1 MYSLYLFDFDYT
13 LVDSEQGI
21 VGCFRR
27 TIEKWNLPPVDD
39 DTIRHTI
46 GLPMEQA
53 VAIIT
58 GLTDANEINR
68 FIDDYRRDADV
79 HMTPGT
85 HFFPDTLPTLR
96 ALSERGTNI
105 AIISTKT
112 RSRIEEKFVA
122 DGCTDVIDLIIGCED
137 VHAMKPSPEGI
148 EQAIARLGM
157 EKADVLYTGDSLVDA
172 GAAKNAGVAFAAVTT
187 GTTPTSAFEEVPH
200 VKIMKS
206 LRELIAPA
214 EDTIC

>member
-96 ALSERGTNI
+96 ALSERGANI

-112 RSRIEEKFVA
+112 RSRIEEKFVV
-122 DGCTDVIDLIIGCED
+122 DHCEGLIDRIIGCED
-137 VHAMKPSPEGI
+137 VTAMKPDPEGI
-148 EQAIARLGM
+148 EKAIAAFGV
-157 EKADVLYTGDSLVDA
+157 KKGAVLYTGDSLVDA

-187 GTTPTSAFEEVPH
+187 GTTPAEAFADVPH
-200 VKIMKS
+200 VRIMKS
-206 LRELIAPA
+206 LSELL
-214 EDTIC
+214 DL

>member
-46 GLPMEQA
+46 GLPMEKA

-58 GLTDANEINR
+58 GLTNASEINR
-68 FIDDYRRDADV
+68 FIDDYRRDADI

-96 ALSERGTNI
+96 ALRARGAKI

-112 RSRIEEKFVA
+112 RSRIEEKFIA
-122 DGCTDVIDLIIGCED
+122 DHCTDLIDRIIGCED
-137 VHAMKPSPEGI
+137 VTAMKPDPEGI
-148 EQAIARLGM
+148 EKAITFFGAKK
-157 EKADVLYTGDSLVDA
+157 EAVLYTGDSLVDA

-187 GTTPTSAFEEVPH
+187 GTTPAEAFADVPH
-200 VKIMKS
+200 VRIMNRLS
-206 LRELIAPA
+206 ELLDFS
-214 EDTIC
+214 EKH

>member
-13 LVDSEQGI
+13 LVNSEQGI

-27 TIEKWNLPPVDD
+27 TIEDWQLPPVDD

-58 GLTDANEINR
+58 GLKDAADIDR

-79 HMTPGT
+79 NMTPGT

-96 ALSERGTNI
+96 ALRARGANI

-112 RSRIEEKFVA
+112 RTRIAEKFAVDHCA
-122 DGCTDVIDLIIGCED
+122 DLIDRIIGCED
-137 VHAMKPSPEGI
+137 VTAMKPDPEGI
-148 EQAIARLGM
+148 EKAIA
-157 EKADVLYTGDSLVDA
+157 
-172 GAAKNAGVAFAAVTT
+172 AFCAI
-187 GTTPTSAFEEVPH
+187 E
-200 VKIMKS
+200 
-206 LRELIAPA
+206 
-214 EDTIC
+214 

>member
-27 TIEKWNLPPVDD
+27 TIQKWNRPPVDD

-96 ALSERGTNI
+96 ALRERGANI

-112 RSRIEEKFVA
+112 RSRIEEKFVV
-122 DGCTDVIDLIIGCED
+122 DHCEGLIDRIIGCED
-137 VHAMKPSPEGI
+137 VTAMKPDPEGI
-148 EQAIARLGM
+148 EKAIAAFGV
-157 EKADVLYTGDSLVDA
+157 KKGAVLYTGDSLVDA

-187 GTTPTSAFEEVPH
+187 GTTPAEAFADVPH
-200 VKIMKS
+200 VRIMKS
-206 LRELIAPA
+206 LSELL
-214 EDTIC
+214 DL

>member
-1 MYSLYLFDFDYT
+1 MYRLYLFDFDYT
-13 LVDSEQGI
+13 LVNSEQGI
-21 VGCFRR
+21 LGCFHR
-27 TIEKWNLPPVDD
+27 TIDAWHLPPVTD
-39 DTIRHTI
+39 DTIRKTI

-53 VAIIT
+53 VEIIT
-58 GLTDANEINR
+58 GIHDAADIDR
-68 FIDDYRRDADV
+68 FIDDYRKDADI

-96 ALSERGTNI
+96 ALRKADAKIG
-105 AIISTKT
+105 IISTKT

-157 EKADVLYTGDSLVDA
+157 EKADVLYTGYSLVDA